1 MITQEFSPHQWRIED
16 FFFFFFFY
24 RCKVEERGDFEVLEK
39 RESIGERGIEGRME
53 ESHVL
58 GFIKKISVN
67 L

>member
-1 MITQEFSPHQWRIED
+1 MITQEFSPHHWRIED
-16 FFFFFFFY
+16 FFFY

-39 RESIGERGIEGRME
+39 RESMGERGIEGRME

-58 GFIKKISVN
+58 GFIKKIYVN

>member
-16 FFFFFFFY
+16 FFFFFFY

-58 GFIKKISVN
+58 GFYKEDIC
-67 L
+67 